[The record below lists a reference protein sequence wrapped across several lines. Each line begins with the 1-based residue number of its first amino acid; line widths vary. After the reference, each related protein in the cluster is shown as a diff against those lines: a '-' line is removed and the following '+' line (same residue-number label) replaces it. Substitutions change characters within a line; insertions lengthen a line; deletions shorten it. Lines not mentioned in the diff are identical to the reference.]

1 MLRSN
6 EDVIRGLLLTFY
18 FTRDHDH
25 HSLIE
30 PTTLSVVAITHEAIF
45 IGAYTRL
52 STEKAEKVSV

>member
-1 MLRSN
+1 MKTSLRA
-6 EDVIRGLLLTFY
+6 LLTFD

-52 STEKAEKVSV
+52 STEKAEKVTV